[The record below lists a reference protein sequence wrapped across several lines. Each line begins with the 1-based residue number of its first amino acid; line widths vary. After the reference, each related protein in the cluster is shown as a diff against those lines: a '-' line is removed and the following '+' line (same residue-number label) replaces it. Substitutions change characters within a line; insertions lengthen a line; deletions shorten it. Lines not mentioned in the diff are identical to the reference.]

1 MSLMRAVATVGG
13 LTMVSRVLG
22 FARDVLVAAALGA
35 GMAADAFFVAFK
47 LPNFFR
53 RLFAEGAFSAAF
65 VPIFAETLTV
75 KGHEDARRFAEDA
88 MAALLAILLP
98 LTVAAQL
105 AMPWVMRVLA
115 PGFAS
120 DPAKFDLAVAFTVVT
135 FPYLLFISLV
145 ALQGG
150 VLNALG
156 RFAAVAA
163 TPVLLNLCLIGAVLV
178 AARASVDP
186 GLALAWGVFAA
197 GALQF
202 LWLVRSCRAA
212 GMALRFRLPRPTPEI
227 RRLLVLALPAAVGA
241 GVAQINLVVDVIL
254 ASFLPG
260 GSVSYLFYA
269 DRLNELPIGVIGV
282 AVGTALLPL
291 IANRIAAGDEAG
303 ARAAQNRAIEA
314 VLLFAL
320 PAGAGLM
327 LLAEPLIS
335 VMFQRGAFDG
345 AQASA
350 TAAALVAYSAGLPG
364 YVLVKALTPGF
375 YARQDTRTPVKIA
388 IACVALNLAL
398 NLILMWPL
406 LHVGLALST
415 AIASSA
421 NAAMLYV
428 VLRRRGHFA
437 PDDRLKLRV
446 PRMAA
451 AAAIMGAAVWALGQ
465 WFAKDLSPGDE
476 IRRWS
481 ALLGIVGA
489 GGLAYVAVAQI
500 LGAADWRELR
510 RLLRRK
516 AD

>member
-1 MSLMRAVATVGG
+1 MRAVATVGG

-35 GMAADAFFVAFK
+35 GMVADAFFVAFK

-65 VPIFAETLTV
+65 VPLFAETLTREGQD
-75 KGHEDARRFAEDA
+75 KAREFAESA
-88 MAALLAILLP
+88 MAVLLATLVV
-98 LTVAAQL
+98 LTVGAQL
-105 AMPWVMRVLA
+105 GMPWLMHVLA
-115 PGFAS
+115 PGFAG
-120 DPAKFDLAVAFTVVT
+120 DPAKFDLAVGFTIIT
-135 FPYLLFISLV
+135 FPYLLLISLV
-145 ALQGG
+145 SLQGG
-150 VLNALG
+150 MLNALG

-163 TPVLLNLCLIGAVLV
+163 TPVMLNLCLIGAVLI
-178 AARASVDP
+178 AARGAVNP

-202 LWLVRSCRAA
+202 LWLVHSCRAA
-212 GMALRFRLPRPTPEI
+212 GMALRLRWPRLDPEV
-227 RRLLVLALPAAVGA
+227 RRMLGLMGPAAIGA

-269 DRLNELPIGVIGV
+269 DRLNELPVGVIGV

-291 IANRIAAGDEAG
+291 IARQVAAGDEAG
-303 ARAAQNRAIEA
+303 ATASQNRAVEA
-314 VLLFAL
+314 VLLLAL
-320 PAGAGLM
+320 PAGASLM
-327 LLAEPLIS
+327 LLAGPLIS
-335 VMFQRGAFDG
+335 VMFERGAFG
-345 AQASA
+345 AAEAGATASA
-350 TAAALVAYSAGLPG
+350 LLAYSIGLPG

-388 IACVALNLAL
+388 VACVALNLAL
-398 NLILMWPL
+398 NLVLMWPL

-415 AIASSA
+415 AIANLV
-421 NAAMLYV
+421 NAALLYV

-437 PDDRLKLRV
+437 IDDRLRRRL
-446 PRMAA
+446 PRMIAA
-451 AAAIMGAAVWALGQ
+451 TLVMGVAVWALGR
-465 WFAKDLSPGDE
+465 WLDPHFRPGNE
-476 IRRWS
+476 VGRWT
-481 ALLGIVGA
+481 ALLAAVGV
-489 GGLAYVAVAQI
+489 GGLIYLAAAQ
-500 LGAADWRELR
+500 LFGATDWRELR